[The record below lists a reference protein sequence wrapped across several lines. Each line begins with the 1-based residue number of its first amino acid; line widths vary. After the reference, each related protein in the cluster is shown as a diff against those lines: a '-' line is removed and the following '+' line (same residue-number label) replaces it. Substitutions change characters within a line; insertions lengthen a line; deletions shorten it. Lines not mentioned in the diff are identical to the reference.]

1 MNVRVIHPRRSADRY
16 MTDIDLKGVRIVEW
30 SLEEQAHCLYL
41 QQIVIFLTSRWHI
54 LLYFVA
60 LNFW

>member
-1 MNVRVIHPRRSADRY
+1 

-30 SLEEQAHCLYL
+30 SLEEQAHCPYL